1 MNLEMK
7 SIKHF
12 ASGSEETYCYTA
24 VVYLDGK
31 PFAHVSNDGHGGSDR
46 VHHHE
51 NSPFITKLTEGGV
64 SWGKKFQEIDE
75 YFASLPKQDVGKYDW
90 CPEGFDQKFEYWCH
104 EQVTNFLDKKELKR
118 RLNRC
123 VVARIKED
131 GEFKVCEWNKP
142 KGKPDWLLKD
152 LIMQEFKEVT
162 ILNDLPEVDALEIW
176 RTV

>member
-31 PFAHVSNDGHGGSDR
+31 PFADVSNDGHGGSDR
-46 VHHHE
+46 VHPHDKT
-51 NSPFITKLTEGGV
+51 PFTKIQGAWRE
-64 SWGKKFQEIDE
+64 KFQEIEE

-123 VVARIKED
+123 VVAQIKENGD
-131 GEFKVCEWNKP
+131 VKVVEWNKP
-142 KGKPDWLLKD
+142 KGKPDWLLKEAIKNEYSD
-152 LIMQEFKEVT
+152 IT
-162 ILNDLPEVDALEIW
+162 ILNDLPEADALDIW

>member
-51 NSPFITKLTEGGV
+51 KSPLIKVKGA
-64 SWGKKFQEIDE
+64 WRKKYDEIE
-75 YFASLPKQDVGKYDW
+75 KYFASLPKTDVGVYDFR
-90 CPEGFDQKFEYWCH
+90 PEGFDQTFEYWCH
-104 EQVTNFLDKKELKR
+104 DQVSNFLTKKDMKR
-118 RLNRC
+118 LMNRC
-123 VVARIKED
+123 VVAQIKED
-131 GEFKVCEWNKP
+131 GELRVCQWNKP
-142 KGKPDWLLKD
+142 KGKPDWLLKEM
-152 LIMQEFKEVT
+152 IKKEYEDVT
-162 ILNDLPEVDALEIW
+162 ILNDLSEADALDIW

>member
-12 ASGSEETYCYTA
+12 ASGSQETYCYTA

-31 PFAHVSNDGHGGSDR
+31 PFADVSNDGHGGCDY
-46 VHHHE
+46 VHPHDK
-51 NSPFITKLTEGGV
+51 SPLTKVKGA
-64 SWGKKFQEIDE
+64 WGKKFDEIEE
-75 YFASLPKQDVGKYDW
+75 YFASLPKTDVGKYEW
-90 CPEGFDQKFEYWCH
+90 SPEGFDQKFEYWCA

-118 RLNRC
+118 LLNRC
-123 VVARIKED
+123 VVAQIKRD
-131 GEFKVCEWNKP
+131 GELKVYQWNKP
-142 KGKPDWLLKD
+142 KGKPDWLLKEM
-152 LIMQEFKEVT
+152 IKKENSGAT

>member
-75 YFASLPKQDVGKYDW
+75 YFASLPKQDVGKYEW
-90 CPEGFDQKFEYWCH
+90 SPEGFDQKFEYWCH